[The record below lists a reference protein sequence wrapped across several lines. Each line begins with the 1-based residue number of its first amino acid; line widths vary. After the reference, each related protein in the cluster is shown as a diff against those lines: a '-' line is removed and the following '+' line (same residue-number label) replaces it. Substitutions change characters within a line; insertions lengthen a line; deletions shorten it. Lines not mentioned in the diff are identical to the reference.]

1 MQSFSELGAHEV
13 IDYEVEGGV
22 GRAEQ
27 ADERPQER
35 VQPVVPPGV
44 AQVGHEERGCLK
56 GQGGSETD
64 DEENGSSDQ
73 HPGNCHLFTDEVSL
87 PLAAV
92 VVADSWRQRGPPQHG
107 GVKLEGDDDGCDD
120 NDSEK
125 EGRQNSGVYE
135 DVKYVEN

>member
-1 MQSFSELGAHEV
+1 MFLVSNRLIITVVSDRVCCPSNVFSNNGCWPYRLLLTQTKPCCVQSFSELGAHEV

-92 VVADSWRQRGPPQHG
+92 VVADS
-107 GVKLEGDDDGCDD
+107 
-120 NDSEK
+120 
-125 EGRQNSGVYE
+125 
-135 DVKYVEN
+135 